1 MGHELTGKIHQISDT
16 AQVSDRFKKREFVLI
31 TSDNPKYPQFVLF
44 QCTGDRV
51 GLLDEFREG
60 DEVIVEFSVRGRE
73 WKSPRGEV
81 KYFNSLDA
89 WRVAHAAPAG
99 DRNDRP
105 LRNEP
110 PAPPLPFAGG
120 TASPDDDIPFATCDI
135 AAEPSPI
142 AHHLRGPA

>member
-1 MGHELTGKIHQISDT
+1 MGYEATGKIHMIGPT
-16 AQVSDRFKKREFVLI
+16 AHVSERFTKREFVI
-31 TSDNPKYPQFVLF
+31 VTNDNPKYPQFVQF

-51 GLLDEFREG
+51 GLLDEFSEG

-99 DRNDRP
+99 GRNDRSA
-105 LRNEP
+105 RNEP
-110 PAPPLPFAGG
+110 PAPPPFAGG
-120 TASPDDDIPFATCDI
+120 TAGPDDDIPFATCDV

-142 AHHLRGPA
+142 ARHLRGAV